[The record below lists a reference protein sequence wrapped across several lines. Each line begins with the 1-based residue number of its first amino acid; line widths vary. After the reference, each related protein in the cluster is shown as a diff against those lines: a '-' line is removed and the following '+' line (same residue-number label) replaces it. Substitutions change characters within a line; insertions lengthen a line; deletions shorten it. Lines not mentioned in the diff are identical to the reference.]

1 MRAAYSLS
9 YRLGLTSWDKTGP
22 DADAAFSRM
31 LDREEV
37 DRAAPFGRALDLGCG
52 TGSHTRQLQERG
64 WDATGVDNVRHAV
77 NVAMQRGGENERYVI
92 GDVDHL
98 PGCGVGKGFS
108 FYLDMGCFH
117 GLTDDARMAM
127 GRGVT
132 ALAEKD
138 ATLLMLC
145 FEPQR
150 NPMVPRGADA
160 DDARRALPDW
170 SLLDARPAD
179 MTTLPSALTRH
190 APQWFRFGL
199 N

>member
-1 MRAAYSLS
+1 MRAAHSLS
-9 YRLGLTSWDKTGP
+9 YRLNLSAWDKTGP
-22 DADAAFSRM
+22 EADAALGRM
-31 LDREEV
+31 LDREEL
-37 DRAAPFGRALDLGCG
+37 DRDAPFGRALDLGCG
-52 TGSHTRQLQERG
+52 TGSHTRQLQDRG

-77 NVAMQRGGENERYVI
+77 NIAMKLGRDNERYVI

-108 FYLDMGCFH
+108 FYLDLGCFH
-117 GLTDDARMAM
+117 GLRDDARMGM
-127 GRGVT
+127 GSGVT
-132 ALAEKD
+132 TLAAED

-160 DDARRALPDW
+160 DDARRALPGW
-170 SLLDARPAD
+170 SLLDSRPAD
-179 MTTLPSALTRH
+179 LTTLPQALARH

>member
-1 MRAAYSLS
+1 MRAAHSLS
-9 YRLGLTSWDKTGP
+9 YRLNLSPWDKTGP
-22 DADAAFSRM
+22 EADAALDRM

-37 DRAAPFGRALDLGCG
+37 SRNAPFGRALDLGCG
-52 TGSHTRQLQERG
+52 TGSHTRQLQDRG

-77 NVAMQRGGENERYVI
+77 NTAMRLGRENERYVI

-98 PGCGVGKGFS
+98 PGCGVGKDFS
-108 FYLDMGCFH
+108 FYLDLGCFH
-117 GLTDDARMAM
+117 GLRDEARMAM

-132 ALAEKD
+132 TLAAKD

-145 FEPQR
+145 FEPHR

-160 DDARRALPDW
+160 DDARRALPGW
-170 SLLDARPAD
+170 TLLDARPAD
-179 MTTLPSALTRH
+179 LTTLPQALARH
-190 APQWFRFGL
+190 SPQWFRFGL